1 MIVLT
6 GPLAARA
13 VLDALC
19 LEGTAMTLNASLAG
33 VGGGIDRNHWPVL
46 TPAAGT
52 TPGVAVVP
60 NDALRRYAAV
70 MGLQVYEFDSHHI
83 LGIAGIGPAE
93 GAKWRQDPAKQDLA
107 AEIARQ
113 IVQAPAELSVDHL
126 AWRLPMIGIWA
137 SSRLRAARMEPSGK
151 GVVPPPDADAVRV
164 VERRT
169 RFSGYFAVEEHRLS
183 HALHEGG
190 HSDPVTRE
198 AFLMGDA
205 AVLLPWDPQR
215 DRVLLVDQFRFAPAV
230 RGDPQPWL
238 LEPVAGR
245 VDAGEAVEDAL
256 RREAREEAA
265 LDVGRMFPAASV
277 YPSPGAVCEFI
288 YHYVG
293 IADLPDGS
301 AGVHGAE
308 SEAEDIRGHLMPR
321 RQLSDMVRDGQI
333 TNGPL
338 VLLSLWLDAQ
348 ADRLKAELAGG

>member
-6 GPLAARA
+6 GPLATGA

-19 LEGTAMTLNASLAG
+19 LEGTAVTLDASLSGA
-33 VGGGIDRNHWPVL
+33 GGGIDRDEWPVL
-46 TPAAGT
+46 TPAGGT
-52 TPGVAVVP
+52 VSAVTVVP
-60 NDALRRYAAV
+60 NDALWRYAAV
-70 MGLQVYEFDSHHI
+70 MGLKVHELGGRRI

-93 GAKWRQDPAKQDLA
+93 EVTWRPDPARQDLA

-113 IVQAPAELSVDHL
+113 IVQAPPELSVDHL

-137 SSRLRAARMEPSGK
+137 SSRLRAARTGLSGK
-151 GVVPPPDADAVRV
+151 GVVSPPDANAVRV
-164 VERRT
+164 IERQT

-205 AVLLPWDPQR
+205 AVLLPWDPRR
-215 DRVLLVDQFRFAPAV
+215 DRVLLVEQFRFAPAV

-238 LEPVAGR
+238 LEAVAGR
-245 VDAGEAVEDAL
+245 VDAGETVEDAL

-265 LDVGRMFPAASV
+265 LEVGRLFSAASV

-288 YHYVG
+288 FHYVG
-293 IADLPDGS
+293 IADLPDGN
-301 AGVHGAE
+301 AGVHGAD